1 MITLSAVHDTA
12 GFPLIAS
19 IGAII
24 AIFLTWVIMVIM
36 ALVSDK
42 GKKGGQSIVTRLMGL
57 ILITMGLQFV
67 LSGIKSFFN

>member
-1 MITLSAVHDTA
+1 
-12 GFPLIAS
+12 
-19 IGAII
+19 
-24 AIFLTWVIMVIM
+24 MVIM